1 MQAATTLG
9 LLLQRI
15 EHNPGVLPLKEGQ
28 ALIINDKWTLV
39 KILDL
44 SLLRKDLELNI
55 NKYALLNNHV
65 STIFKN
71 KPIRQEL
78 NDIKI
83 QTDYVKNLTLE
94 KFNELLPPQRVK
106 RGLLNP
112 LGSIIKLISGN
123 LDNDDA
129 LKYDTL
135 INDVKAKQNA
145 VDKKVT
151 VIAEMLKSVAQISN
165 NAKNNFIQIDKAITD
180 ICKQLNNT
188 IDNQSLLKAHNIFN
202 LFLHNFQTLSAK
214 LEEIETVIAFSK
226 LGMLHQAILDTNEL
240 LVLLQNIEKQNKL
253 IFPANSANILKLE
266 HCIELKVYVKE
277 NQLTFILNIPLVEN
291 DVYTY
296 YKILPL
302 PVTNTLNQTY
312 LILPKFPYLLAKGS
326 KTTSFHRPCREI
338 DELLFLCEE
347 DYSSSLVK
355 DMCVSNLV
363 TFAEDTTQ
371 CVPVPVN
378 MENVKVEKIQPDL
391 WMVYTKQRLVLTQSC
406 EQGIT
411 YHQLQGTYILTADD
425 SCEAEIKGIKLR
437 RHQGNTEEIRV
448 SALPIINLPE
458 VPPHKEAPL
467 DPKPINLDEVELSNL
482 EHLSNVLIKSENGQ
496 YSENSEIIKVKH
508 VGIGALLVIVIL
520 VLVFV
525 FYVKHFVIRNF
536 RNRTLPP
543 ENFELREGEVM
554 HSGRAVSI
562 AVSAE

>member
-1 MQAATTLG
+1 MQAATVLG

-44 SLLRKDLELNI
+44 GLLRKDLELNI

-71 KPIRQEL
+71 KPLRQEL

-94 KFNELLPPQRVK
+94 KLSELLPSKRVK

-112 LGSIIKLISGN
+112 LGSIIKLVSGN
-123 LDNDDA
+123 LDNEDA
-129 LKYDTL
+129 LRYDAL
-135 INDVKAKQNA
+135 ISDVRSKQSA
-145 VDKKVT
+145 VNKKVT
-151 VIAEMLKSVAQISN
+151 IIAEMLKSVAQISN
-165 NAKNNFIQIDKAITD
+165 NTKNNFIQIDKAITD
-180 ICKQLNNT
+180 ISKQLNST
-188 IDNQSLLKAHNIFN
+188 IDNQSVLKAHNVFN
-202 LFLHNFQTLSAK
+202 LFLHNFQILCAK
-214 LEEIETVIAFSK
+214 LEEIENIIAFSK

-240 LVLLQNIEKQNKL
+240 LVLLQTIEKHNKL
-253 IFPANSANILKLE
+253 IFPANSENILKLE
-266 HCIELKVYVKE
+266 QCIDLKVYVKE
-277 NQLTFILNIPLVEN
+277 NQLTFILDIPLVEN

-302 PVTNTLNQTY
+302 PVTNTLNQTC

-378 MENVKVEKIQPDL
+378 IENIKVEKIQPDR
-391 WMVYTKQRLVLTQSC
+391 WMVYTKQRFLLTQSC

-411 YHQLQGTYILTADD
+411 YHHLQGTYILTTDD
-425 SCEAEIKGIKLR
+425 ACEAEIKGVKLR
-437 RHQGNTEEIRV
+437 KHQGDTQEV
-448 SALPIINLPE
+448 HVPALPIINLPE
-458 VPPHKEAPL
+458 VPPPKETSL
-467 DPKPINLDEVELSNL
+467 ELRPINLDEVELSNL
-482 EHLSNVLIKSENGQ
+482 EHLSNVLTKSENGQ
-496 YSENSEIIKVKH
+496 YSESSDIIQVKH
-508 VGIGALLVIVIL
+508 VGIGTVLLYVILIVIII
-520 VLVFV
+520 
-525 FYVKHFVIRNF
+525 FYVRNYVIRNF
-536 RNRTLPP
+536 WARTLPP

-554 HSGRAVSI
+554 HSGHTVTI
-562 AVSAE
+562 ATSAD